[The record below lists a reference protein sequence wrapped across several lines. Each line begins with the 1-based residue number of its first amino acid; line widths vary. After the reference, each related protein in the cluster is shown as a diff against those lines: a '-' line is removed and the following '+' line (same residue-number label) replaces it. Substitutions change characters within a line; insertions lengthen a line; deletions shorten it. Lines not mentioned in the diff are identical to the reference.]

1 MPKSNF
7 IIDFF
12 RPKTI
17 FSLEEKIFYVIF
29 WMAVLSL
36 VAAIPINFSIGLTL
50 IGWFCVV
57 SIFVYVGIYYLA
69 FRKNKFYQ
77 ANVLFFVF
85 TALLLTYFYFV
96 GGGIQS
102 RVLVY
107 FVTLGAIAPLLLP
120 KKWHWNALIIVCFL
134 IFFLA
139 LAEHFFPELITPY
152 PGEKYLILIDMTTIH
167 IIITIIA
174 FMIVWI
180 VRKSYDN
187 KNKNLEIK
195 EKLILQRNTILAEYS
210 KELEQKNKELALLNQ
225 SKDRLFSIIAHDLRS
240 PLGSS
245 KSLVE
250 LAYEGDYPLEGL
262 KELLPDMYQNLNYTL
277 NLVDN
282 LLYWAKSQLDN
293 AEPTMKDVELNKFL
307 ISIFDNLQLIG
318 RYKQIKLIL
327 NIEVV

>member
-139 LAEHFFPELITPY
+139 LA
-152 PGEKYLILIDMTTIH
+152 
-167 IIITIIA
+167 
-174 FMIVWI
+174 
-180 VRKSYDN
+180 
-187 KNKNLEIK
+187 
-195 EKLILQRNTILAEYS
+195 
-210 KELEQKNKELALLNQ
+210 
-225 SKDRLFSIIAHDLRS
+225 
-240 PLGSS
+240 
-245 KSLVE
+245 
-250 LAYEGDYPLEGL
+250 
-262 KELLPDMYQNLNYTL
+262 
-277 NLVDN
+277 
-282 LLYWAKSQLDN
+282 
-293 AEPTMKDVELNKFL
+293 
-307 ISIFDNLQLIG
+307 
-318 RYKQIKLIL
+318 
-327 NIEVV
+327 